1 MPDTEN
7 KGHRQRLRERFA
19 SGEESSRSEEAL
31 LELLLTYA
39 IPQKDV
45 QPLAKRLLSEYGSL
59 PALLE
64 NSMETL
70 CQFDGVKENSAV
82 LLKLVDWI
90 RRHYGPK
97 RHEKETRKPL
107 RQTTLFEASSPEL
120 EQAPSAVAEP
130 RREKVIQRYGT
141 EMFGKAVLKEAIEI
155 LPRLPDSESL
165 DEIRSFLRAQ
175 LHFSAEQTRQ
185 RYANYIIRRMF
196 PNGYADA
203 PLLLFAKAFPDSQ
216 ELRDVCFYRF
226 LLSEPLEV
234 EIIEDLILPNLG
246 TGRLSRE
253 RIRKRLAEKF
263 PEAKSIVDCGKA
275 IVDALTA
282 GGVVKAD
289 RTKISFAY
297 REIPV
302 ASFAFILHSEFQEPG
317 MYDIRKLDENRMIR
331 AMLWNPER
339 LLHALYELRNQ
350 GLISKI
356 SEIDNIRQFTTKH
369 TLAGVVEQI
378 VSGGKKA

>member
-64 NSMETL
+64 TSMETL
-70 CQFDGVKENSAV
+70 CQSDGVKENSAV

-90 RRHYGPK
+90 RQHHGPK
-97 RHEKETRKPL
+97 RHDKETLKPPK
-107 RQTTLFEASSPEL
+107 QATLFETISPEL

-130 RREKVIQRYGT
+130 RREKVVRRYGT
-141 EMFGKAVLKEAIEI
+141 EMFGKAVLKEAIQI
-155 LPRLPDSESL
+155 LPSLPDSESL
-165 DEIRSFLRAQ
+165 DEIRSFLRTK

-185 RYANYIIRRMF
+185 RYANYITRRMF
-196 PNGYADA
+196 PEGYADA
-203 PLLLFAKAFPDSQ
+203 PLRLFAKAFPDAQ

-226 LLSEPLEV
+226 LQNEPLEV
-234 EIIEDLILPNLG
+234 EIIEDLIIPNLG

-282 GGVVKAD
+282 GGVIKAD

-302 ASFAFILHSEFQEPG
+302 ASFAFVLHSEFPEPG

-378 VSGGKKA
+378 VSGGKKV